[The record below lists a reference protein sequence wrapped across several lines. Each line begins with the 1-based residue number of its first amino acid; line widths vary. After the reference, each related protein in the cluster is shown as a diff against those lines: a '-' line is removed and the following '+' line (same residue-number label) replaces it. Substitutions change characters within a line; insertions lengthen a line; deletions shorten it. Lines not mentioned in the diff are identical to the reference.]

1 MDGFLANLPS
11 RPLAMVLRKLIFPWG
26 LTLKPASDRVGTKIA
41 RAMMEPGATRERLTR
56 GMYLP
61 KEETDAVGV
70 LAHALEAVLATEPLE
85 QKLRKL
91 ARDGQ
96 FKTVTARERLAEAL
110 RGGVLSQAE
119 FDAVS
124 RARKLK
130 RDVIMVDDFD
140 KMLEQHDDKLL
151 QRLIF

>member
-1 MDGFLANLPS
+1 
-11 RPLAMVLRKLIFPWG
+11 MVLRKLIFPWG

-119 FDAVS
+119 FDVS
-124 RARKLK
+124 ARAQAQAR
-130 RDVIMVDDFD
+130 RDHGGRFRQDAGTA
-140 KMLEQHDDKLL
+140 
-151 QRLIF
+151 RR